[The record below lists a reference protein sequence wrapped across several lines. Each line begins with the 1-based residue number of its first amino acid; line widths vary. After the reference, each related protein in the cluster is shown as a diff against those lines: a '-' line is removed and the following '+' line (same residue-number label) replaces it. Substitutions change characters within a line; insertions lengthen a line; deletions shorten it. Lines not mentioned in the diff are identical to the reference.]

1 MQIKGNL
8 KMQKLKFWR
17 FTSSFRARCEMCS
30 LGQIRIEMSS
40 SWARCGA
47 HWFKEKQS
55 STEYKSMAAVLLE
68 ELVLLWPREPK
79 RLDMM
84 KNEKDLVFW
93 KENALKNALKMKKM
107 KRCEWKI
114 QKMPRICNRSGRG
127 AHHLITGIRLYA
139 WGARHVKIGACLL
152 PSEKEEKRW
161 KRKKMKKH
169 LQERSV
175 SKIRQKYLYKIPD
188 RSIFKTKESLWN

>member
-93 KENALKNALKMKKM
+93 KENALKNALKT
-107 KRCEWKI
+107 KRNQRKWKGTNEGL
-114 QKMPRICNRSGRG
+114 KN
-127 AHHLITGIRLYA
+127 
-139 WGARHVKIGACLL
+139 CL
-152 PSEKEEKRW
+152 EYVTEA
-161 KRKKMKKH
+161 
-169 LQERSV
+169 
-175 SKIRQKYLYKIPD
+175 
-188 RSIFKTKESLWN
+188 